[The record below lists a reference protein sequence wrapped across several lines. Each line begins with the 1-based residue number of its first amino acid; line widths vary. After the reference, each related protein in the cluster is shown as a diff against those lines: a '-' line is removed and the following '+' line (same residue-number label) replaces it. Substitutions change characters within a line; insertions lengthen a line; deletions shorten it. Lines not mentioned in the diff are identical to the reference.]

1 MLPEII
7 FGLNRLPLVSLL
19 LQTPNAD
26 DEEFNLF
33 LFAILIIGVIAVL
46 LCLAVGIILTILALL
61 TIFGLIAMGA
71 LSASIIVGIAQKSV
85 AKGFRTFVVVF
96 STFGSAA
103 LGTLTFWFLNNV
115 LKWWTEF
122 KAICL
127 GFGIGLV
134 SGFITGI
141 AIAFVIRKLTPILKN
156 KIGNLKSNK
165 AVTERS

>member
-7 FGLNRLPLVSLL
+7 FGLNRLPLASLL

-33 LFAILIIGVIAVL
+33 LFTILIIGVIAVL
-46 LCLAVGIILTILALL
+46 LCLAVGMILTILSLL
-61 TIFGLIAMGA
+61 AIFGLIAMGA
-71 LSASIIVGIAQKSV
+71 LSASILVGIAQKSV

-96 STFGSAA
+96 CTVGSAA
-103 LGTLTFWFLNNV
+103 LGTLAFWFLNNV
-115 LKWWTEF
+115 FKWWTDL

-134 SGFITGI
+134 SGFLTGI
-141 AIAFVIRKLTPILKN
+141 AVAFVIRKLTPILKN
-156 KIGNLKSNK
+156 KIGNLKNRK
-165 AVTERS
+165 ALSERS